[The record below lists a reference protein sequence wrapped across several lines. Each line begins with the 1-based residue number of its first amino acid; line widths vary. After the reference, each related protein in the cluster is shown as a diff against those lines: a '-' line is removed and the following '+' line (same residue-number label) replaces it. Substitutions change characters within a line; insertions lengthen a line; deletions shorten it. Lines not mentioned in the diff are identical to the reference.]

1 MFSKLL
7 RTLGLSK
14 KVRSK
19 VSKKGTQKRKGSKGK
34 GKGKGKGKKMRG
46 GWGGEEPF
54 FGKKQ
59 KGGWADNYTTDST
72 STSDSE

>member
-46 GWGGEEPF
+46 G
-54 FGKKQ
+54 
-59 KGGWADNYTTDST
+59 
-72 STSDSE
+72 